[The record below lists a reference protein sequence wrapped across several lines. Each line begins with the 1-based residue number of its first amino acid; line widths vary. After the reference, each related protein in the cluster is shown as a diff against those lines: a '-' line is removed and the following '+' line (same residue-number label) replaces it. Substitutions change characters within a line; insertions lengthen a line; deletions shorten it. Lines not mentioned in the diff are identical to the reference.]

1 MILIKPRLYTY
12 RRCPYAIR
20 SRLALHQANI
30 DYESIEISLKDKS
43 SEFLA
48 LSPKGTVPVLVDID
62 GAVIEESLEIMLWA
76 LNQNDPAGWLLND
89 EHASSK
95 LIDENDLNFKK
106 NLDRYKYADRFP
118 EHSKEYYRSQCEI
131 FLNLLNDKLQSN
143 LYLMAE
149 RISLADV
156 AIFPF
161 IRQFS
166 LVDEDW
172 FLNSKYQELKKW
184 LNDLKN
190 TQMFQEVMKKN

>member
-20 SRLALHQANI
+20 SRLALYQAKI
-30 DYESIEISLKDKS
+30 AYEPIEISLKHKS
-43 SEFLA
+43 TEFLA

-76 LNQNDPAGWLLND
+76 LNQYDPECWLLND
-89 EHASSK
+89 ENASRK
-95 LIDENDLNFKK
+95 LIDENDFNFKK

-118 EHSKEYYRSQCEI
+118 EHSKEYYRSECEI

-143 LYLMAE
+143 NYLMVE
-149 RISLADV
+149 RISLADA
-156 AIFPF
+156 AILPF
-161 IRQFS
+161 VRQFS

-184 LNDLKN
+184 LYNLIN
-190 TQMFQEVMKKN
+190 TQMFQEVMRKH

>member
-43 SEFLA
+43 SDFLA
-48 LSPKGTVPVLVDID
+48 LSSKGTVPVLVDID

-89 EHASSK
+89 EHASLK

-118 EHSKEYYRSQCEI
+118 EHSKKYYRSQCEI

-172 FLNSKYQELKKW
+172 FLNSKCQELKKW
-184 LNDLKN
+184 LNDLTN

>member
-43 SEFLA
+43 SDFLV
-48 LSPKGTVPVLVDID
+48 LSSKGTVPLLVDID

-76 LNQNDPAGWLLND
+76 LNQNDPACWLLND
-89 EHASSK
+89 EHASLK

-118 EHSKEYYRSQCEI
+118 EHSKKYYRSQCEI

-166 LVDEDW
+166 LVDEGW

>member
-20 SRLALHQANI
+20 SRLALYQAKI
-30 DYESIEISLKDKS
+30 DYEPIEISLKHKS

-48 LSPKGTVPVLVDID
+48 LSPKGTVPVLVDTD

-76 LNQNDPAGWLLND
+76 LSQHDPECWLLND
-89 EHASSK
+89 ENASRK
-95 LIDENDLNFKK
+95 LIDENDFNFKK

-118 EHSKEYYRSQCEI
+118 EHSKEYYRSECEI

-143 LYLMAE
+143 DYLMAE
-149 RISLADV
+149 RISLADA

-161 IRQFS
+161 VRQFS

-184 LNDLKN
+184 LYNLIN
-190 TQMFQEVMKKN
+190 TQMFQEVMRKD

>member
-20 SRLALHQANI
+20 SRLALYQANI
-30 DYESIEISLKDKS
+30 DYESLEISLKEKS
-43 SEFLA
+43 SEFLT

-89 EHASSK
+89 EHASRE

-118 EHSKEYYRSQCEI
+118 EHSKKYYRSQCEI

-166 LVDEDW
+166 LVDETW
-172 FLNSKYQELKKW
+172 FLNSKYHELNKW

>member
-48 LSPKGTVPVLVDID
+48 LSPKGTVPVLVDVN
-62 GAVIEESLEIMLWA
+62 GEVIEESLEIMLWA
-76 LNQNDPAGWLLND
+76 LNQNDPACWLLND
-89 EHASSK
+89 ENTSRT

-118 EHSKEYYRSQCEI
+118 EHSKEYYRSECEI

-143 LYLMAE
+143 NYLMVE
-149 RISLADV
+149 RISLADA

-161 IRQFS
+161 VRQFS

-184 LNDLKN
+184 LHNLIN
-190 TQMFQEVMKKN
+190 TQMFQEVMRKD

>member
-48 LSPKGTVPVLVDID
+48 LSPKGTVPVLVDVN
-62 GAVIEESLEIMLWA
+62 GEVIEESLEIMLWA
-76 LNQNDPAGWLLND
+76 LNQNDPACWLLND
-89 EHASSK
+89 ENTSST

-131 FLNLLNDKLQSN
+131 FLNLLNDKLQTN
-143 LYLMAE
+143 HYLMAE
-149 RISLADV
+149 RITFADV

-161 IRQFS
+161 IRQFA

-184 LNDLKN
+184 LNDFKN
-190 TQMFQEVMKKN
+190 TEMFQEVMKKN

>member
-20 SRLALHQANI
+20 SRLALYKAKI
-30 DYESIEISLKDKS
+30 AYEPIEISLKHKS

-48 LSPKGTVPVLVDID
+48 LSPKGTVPVLIDID

-76 LNQNDPAGWLLND
+76 LSQHDPECWLLND
-89 EHASSK
+89 ENASQK
-95 LIDENDLNFKK
+95 LIDENDFNFKK

-118 EHSKEYYRSQCEI
+118 EHSKEYYRSECEI

-143 LYLMAE
+143 NYLMVE
-149 RISLADV
+149 RISLADA

-161 IRQFS
+161 VRQFS

-172 FLNSKYQELKKW
+172 FLNSRYQELKKW
-184 LNDLKN
+184 LHNLIN
-190 TQMFQEVMKKN
+190 TQMFQEVMRKD

>member
-89 EHASSK
+89 EHASRE

-118 EHSKEYYRSQCEI
+118 EYSKEYYRSQCEI
-131 FLNLLNDKLQSN
+131 FLSLLNDKLQSN

-166 LVDEDW
+166 LVDEGW

>member
-20 SRLALHQANI
+20 SRLALYQAKI
-30 DYESIEISLKDKS
+30 VYEPIEISLKHKS
-43 SEFLA
+43 TEFLA

-76 LNQNDPAGWLLND
+76 LSQHDPECWLLND
-89 EHASSK
+89 ENASRK
-95 LIDENDLNFKK
+95 LIDENDFNFKK

-118 EHSKEYYRSQCEI
+118 EHSKEYYRSECEI

-143 LYLMAE
+143 NYLMVE
-149 RISLADV
+149 RISLADA

-161 IRQFS
+161 VRQFS

>member
-48 LSPKGTVPVLVDID
+48 LSPKGTVPVLVDVN
-62 GAVIEESLEIMLWA
+62 GEVIEESLEIMLWA
-76 LNQNDPAGWLLND
+76 LNQNDPACWLLND
-89 EHASSK
+89 ENTSRT

-118 EHSKEYYRSQCEI
+118 EHSKEYYRSECEI

-143 LYLMAE
+143 NYLMVE
-149 RISLADV
+149 RISLADA

-161 IRQFS
+161 VRQFS

-172 FLNSKYQELKKW
+172 FLNSRYQELKKW
-184 LNDLKN
+184 LNNLIN
-190 TQMFQEVMKKN
+190 TQMFQEVMRKH

>member
-48 LSPKGTVPVLVDID
+48 LSPKGTVPVLVDVN
-62 GAVIEESLEIMLWA
+62 GEVIEESLEIMLWA
-76 LNQNDPAGWLLND
+76 LNQNDPACWLLND
-89 EHASSK
+89 ENTSRT

-118 EHSKEYYRSQCEI
+118 EHSKEYYRFQCEI
-131 FLNLLNDKLQSN
+131 FLNLLNDKLQTN
-143 LYLMAE
+143 HYLMSE
-149 RISLADV
+149 RITFADV

-161 IRQFS
+161 IRQFA

-184 LNDLKN
+184 LHNLIN
-190 TQMFQEVMKKN
+190 TQMFQEVMRKD